1 MKKYLQKLPFWPSG
15 GKPGPAATVPEQRPN
30 DPEEDARELRREA
43 LAEHER
49 KRDEGD
55 SDTGRYVD
63 V

>member
-1 MKKYLQKLPFWPSG
+1 MRNILQKLAFWRG
-15 GKPGPAATVPEQRPN
+15 GSQPEPPTAVPDQRPN